1 MVIKSKPS
9 PLYHVVTREHVAKS
23 LLEEDFVD
31 AKVEMY
37 LLVIETYSYCV
48 IAERAKSNKNHS

>member
-9 PLYHVVTREHVAKS
+9 PLYHVVTREHVAKR
-23 LLEEDFVD
+23 LEEDFVD

-48 IAERAKSNKNHS
+48 IAERAKSNKNRS